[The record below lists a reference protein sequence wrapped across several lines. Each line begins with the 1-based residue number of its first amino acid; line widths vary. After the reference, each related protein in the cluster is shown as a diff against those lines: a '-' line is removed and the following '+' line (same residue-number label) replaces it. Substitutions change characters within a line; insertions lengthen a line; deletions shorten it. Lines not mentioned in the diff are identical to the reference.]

1 MSDRATTR
9 LPPGAIEAAR
19 AFLGDR
25 ITTNAALRE
34 HHSHGQDTQP
44 PVMPDAV
51 AFVETSEEA
60 AKLLALCH
68 AERIP
73 VVPWGAGTSLEG
85 HVTPVRG
92 GVTLDLSRMT
102 KILEVSQPDMDCRVE
117 AGVTRDVLNSH
128 LRDLGMFFPVDPGTS
143 ACTIGG
149 MCATRASGTNAV
161 RYGTMRENAMGL
173 TVVLADGRVIH
184 TGGRV
189 RKSSTGYDLT
199 RLFVGSEGTLGVVT
213 EIQLRLHGIPEA
225 MSSATCQFPTL
236 ADAVETV
243 IAILQSGIPVA
254 RMELL
259 DEVQME
265 ACIAYSKLEGLERLP
280 GLFFEFHGT
289 AASVKEQA
297 RQTEEIAG
305 GFDGS
310 GFRWA
315 TDTAERNKLW
325 QARHDAYWACLALKP
340 GHQGIATDAIVPIS
354 HLAEAILGAKEDIA
368 ASGLMAPIVG
378 HVGDGN
384 FHTVILVPPEPD
396 GLQRA
401 WDLDKKIVARALA
414 LGGSCSGEHG
424 VGIGKREFLELEH
437 GTETLAVM
445 RSVKTALDPRGI
457 LNPGKIFLN

>member
-1 MSDRATTR
+1 MADIETTS
-9 LPPGAIEAAR
+9 LPSAVISSAR

-25 ITTNAALRE
+25 ITTNTSLRE

-51 AFVETSEEA
+51 AFVETSEEV

-68 AERIP
+68 AERVP

-92 GVTLDLSRMT
+92 GITIDLSRMT
-102 KILEVSQPDMDCRVE
+102 RILDVSQPDMDCRVE
-117 AGVTRDVLNSH
+117 AGVTRDQLNTH
-128 LRDLGMFFPVDPGTS
+128 LRDLGLFFPVDPGTS

-173 TVVLADGRVIH
+173 TVALADGRVIR

-199 RLFVGSEGTLGVVT
+199 RLFVGSEGTLGIIT

-225 MSSATCQFPTL
+225 ISAATCQFPTL
-236 ADAVETV
+236 RDAVETV
-243 IAILQSGIPVA
+243 IAIMQTGIPVA

-259 DEVQME
+259 DEVQMA
-265 ACIAYSKLEGLERLP
+265 ACIAYSNLAGLLP
-280 GLFFEFHGT
+280 LPTLFFEFHGT
-289 AASVKEQA
+289 AAGVKEQA
-297 RQTEEIAG
+297 EQAEDIAR
-305 GFDGS
+305 GFDGN

-325 QARHDAYWACLALKP
+325 QARHDALWACLALKP
-340 GHQGIATDAIVPIS
+340 GHRGIATDAIVPIS
-354 HLAEAILGAKEDIA
+354 RLNDAILGAKEDIA
-368 ASGLMAPIVG
+368 AAGLTAPIVG

-396 GLQRA
+396 GLARA
-401 WDLDKKIVARALA
+401 WELDKKIVARALA

-424 VGIGKREFLELEH
+424 VGIGKREFLEREH
-437 GTETLAVM
+437 GAEALAVM
-445 RSVKTALDPRGI
+445 YSVKQALDPRGI
-457 LNPGKIFLN
+457 MNPGKIFLN